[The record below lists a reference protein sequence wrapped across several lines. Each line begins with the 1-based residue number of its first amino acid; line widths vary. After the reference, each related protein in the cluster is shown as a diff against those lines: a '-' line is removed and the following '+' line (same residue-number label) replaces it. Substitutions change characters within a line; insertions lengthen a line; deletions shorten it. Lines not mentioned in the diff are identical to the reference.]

1 MCRCAPVAA
10 IKAPTLGTRG
20 EGTDAMEIT
29 RRSMLTG
36 TERTIDIPVT
46 HTQLARWQAGELIQH
61 VMPELSSEEREY
73 LITGITPE
81 EMEML
86 YGHDD

>member
-1 MCRCAPVAA
+1 
-10 IKAPTLGTRG
+10 
-20 EGTDAMEIT
+20 MEIT

-61 VMPELSSEEREY
+61 VMPELSSEEREF
-73 LITGITPE
+73 LVTGVTPE
-81 EMEML
+81 EWLSLGRHGDPE
-86 YGHDD
+86 DA